1 MTAAPTPLPNAYES
15 IRQRALE
22 VIDAEKLDPHFDS
35 ARISGVVSDAV
46 DEYQA
51 LAHQGAQGRRA
62 LRDPAEMVRR
72 VLRSITRFGA
82 LTDLFERPEIE
93 EIFLEGDRVTYIDGD
108 GRLQSL
114 TTPTSED
121 EIGQVISR
129 LLAAT
134 DRHLDTSSP
143 IVQARV
149 LEGSARL
156 TAVIPPISDKLSA
169 TIRRYALRRENLPF
183 LVEKGSLSPQAA
195 GLLWAIMQSNTSL
208 LVSGPPGAGKT
219 SMLSALLDASPPN
232 HCVRCVEEVRELH
245 VPLSPHSSYYE
256 ARPPGLDGRGEI
268 SMRALVKLVLA
279 MRPDRIVVGE
289 VRAAE
294 AFELTRASNAGCGF
308 ACTIHSNSARDAL
321 NALVN
326 SALMAGENVTED
338 IVRKIFAT
346 TIDFVIHLDRDA
358 TTKEGQS
365 MRRQTMEI
373 LTLNPSLHDDFT
385 TEPLF
390 QREGLGRPLEWT
402 GQLPNEGLR
411 ARIDAALP
419 DGLDVRSICEGSV
432 TPL

>member
-1 MTAAPTPLPNAYES
+1 VTAPALPNAYET

-22 VIDAEKLDPHFDS
+22 KIDAEKLDPDMDT
-35 ARISGVVSDAV
+35 ARIDGVVANAV

-51 LAHQGAQGRRA
+51 LAHQGAAGRRA

-72 VLRSITRFGA
+72 VLRSITRFGP

-93 EIFLEGDRVTYIDGD
+93 EVFIEGERVTYIDGD

-121 EIGQVISR
+121 ENMQVVSR

-149 LEGSARL
+149 LEDSARL
-156 TAVIPPISDKLSA
+156 TAVIPPISDRLSA
-169 TIRRYALRRENLPF
+169 TLRRYALRRENLSF
-183 LVEKGSLSPQAA
+183 LVEKGSLTPQAA
-195 GLLWAIMQSNTSL
+195 GFLWAIMQSNTSV

-219 SMLSALLDASPPN
+219 SMLSALLDAAPSD

-245 VPLSPHSSYYE
+245 VPLSPNSSYYE

-268 SMRALVKLVLA
+268 TLRSLVKLVLA

-326 SALMAGENVTED
+326 AALMAGENVTEEV
-338 IVRKIFAT
+338 VRKVFAS

-358 TTKEGQS
+358 SAREGQP

-373 LTLNPSLHDDFT
+373 LALNPSLHNDFT

-390 QREGLGRPLEWT
+390 RRDGIGHILEWT
-402 GQLPNEGLR
+402 GQLPSEAMQR
-411 ARIDAALP
+411 RIDAVLP
-419 DGLDVRSICEGSV
+419 AGLGVRAVCDGSA